1 MSPNRTEAQLL
12 RTKIL
17 NEVNKV
23 INNTCQLHKGFL
35 SKFGRCYYVVTLSD
49 MKNIKVRILATEAPL
64 DPAKRVLLANNELY
78 AQSSYYGTVQY
89 DSQRCRFKR
98 QTRIKESVT
107 YAEGQLLLE
116 IRLKDM
122 TKSFTNK
129 DVRKAFSH
137 YKDEVSNGQRSLF

>member
-1 MSPNRTEAQLL
+1 MSACRTEAQFL

-17 NEVNKV
+17 NEVNRV
-23 INNTCQLHKGFL
+23 INSTCQLHKAFL

-122 TKSFTNK
+122 SGTFSNK
-129 DVRKAFSH
+129 DVRTAFSH
-137 YKDEVSNGQRSLF
+137 YKDEISNGQRSLF